1 MTETGNYINR
11 VLRQGCYGGCLVAR
25 GPKGALSEEV
35 TFKLSSDCHR
45 ATSHVK
51 ILARTFQAA
60 GRAGQASITRPQT
73 HFLFHLLLLLTV
85 S

>member
-1 MTETGNYINR
+1 MLFQDLKQSDVIER
-11 VLRQGCYGGCLVAR
+11 VRVAVLDSEFR
-25 GPKGALSEEV
+25 DSLSEEV
-35 TFKLSSDCHR
+35 TFKLSTDCHR

-51 ILARTFQAA
+51 ILARAFQAA
-60 GRAGQASITRPQT
+60 GRAGQASITHPQT

>member
-1 MTETGNYINR
+1 MLFQELKQSDVIER
-11 VLRQGCYGGCLVAR
+11 VRVAVLDSEFR
-25 GPKGALSEEV
+25 ESLSEEV

-73 HFLFHLLLLLTV
+73 LFLFHLLLLLTV